1 MKSCIDEWEQIKG
14 FYDDDYYLL
23 SEWNPS
29 DKEWTAWEFYDPAS
43 GKGFFEV
50 FRPAKAADS
59 SFTVKLEGLKNSSSY
74 KLTDTE
80 GRFEV
85 TVSGHELK
93 RAGYTITLAEAHS
106 SAVVLIEEV
115 PS

>member
-1 MKSCIDEWEQIKG
+1 M
-14 FYDDDYYLL
+14 L
-23 SEWNPS
+23 SEWNRS
-29 DKEWTAWEFYDPAS
+29 DSEWTAWEFYDSKS

-59 SFTVKLEGLKNSSSY
+59 SFTVQLKGLRNSASY
-74 KLTDTE
+74 KLIDTE

-85 TVSGHELK
+85 TVSGFELK
-93 RAGYTITLAEAHS
+93 KAGYTITLAEAYS